1 MTRLAATHEERSA
14 ESRRRISVKLQDE
27 LGEVIF
33 AALAEPDV
41 VEIMVNPDGS
51 LWVERL
57 GKGITLHE
65 ETTHVSPAQV
75 IATVAAFADTVV
87 TRASPVVS
95 AILPIDSSRFE
106 GLLPPIVE
114 GPTFTIRKK
123 ASRIFELEDYVA
135 NNIMSASDIMVLR
148 TAVAERRNIMIAGG
162 TGSGKTTLANA
173 ILREITLIH
182 PQHRI
187 VIIEDTAEIQCS
199 APNKVQM
206 LTSDEVS
213 MDRLLRSTLRL
224 RPDRIIVGEVRGGEA
239 LTLLKAWNTGHPGGI
254 GTIHANN
261 ALAALD
267 RLESL
272 IGESSASPMR
282 RLIGEAIDMVIFIT
296 NDDGKRRISEILEV
310 SNSDGDA
317 YETKSFQRKD
327 GKYAA

>member
-1 MTRLAATHEERSA
+1 MTRLSATLEERSA

-27 LGEVIF
+27 LGEVIC

-57 GKGITLHE
+57 GKGMALHE

-87 TRASPVVS
+87 TRISPVVS
-95 AILPIDSSRFE
+95 AILPTDGSRFE

-123 ASRIFELEDYVA
+123 ASKIFELEEYVA
-135 NNIMSASDIMVLR
+135 SSIMSASDIMVLR

-206 LTSDEVS
+206 LTSDEVG

-272 IGESSASPMR
+272 IGECSASPMR
-282 RLIGEAIDMVIFIT
+282 RLIGEAIDLVIFIT

-317 YETKSFQRKD
+317 
-327 GKYAA
+327 